1 MADDMEIQAEVQ
13 RRGARSNQKLKLLAD
28 SVASAKFTKYHS
40 FE

>member
-13 RRGARSNQKLKLLAD
+13 RRGARRNQKLKLLAD

-40 FE
+40 FG